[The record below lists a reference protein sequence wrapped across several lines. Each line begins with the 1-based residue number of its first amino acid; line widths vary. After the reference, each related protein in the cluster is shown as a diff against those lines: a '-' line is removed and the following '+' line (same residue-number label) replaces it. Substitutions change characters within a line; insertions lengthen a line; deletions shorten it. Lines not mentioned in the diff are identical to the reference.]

1 MFSFSFPNFISCGTD
16 WPQLPANTQK
26 KINCVRFI
34 RGGRWRL
41 ENIHLSTCWTL
52 LRELDG
58 RREFCFRSHASD
70 TRVTCLTP
78 SLAVSY
84 FKHIH
89 NEEEKKRAA
98 DSVSTRCRIFQV
110 MCAGQETRS
119 IIAIA
124 FKQLLSTKKLTTGA
138 INIDY
143 VLPHRAA
150 EAPFLCVYGGYDMAS
165 CGSCLIWN
173 VFFFYL
179 FFMVGFGDARF
190 GDDFTRVDMSSRQ
203 IRQFVDSCKSAL
215 WWETKIKVNWTTI
228 VGEKKSFI
236 LMKWRVRL
244 DRIYVYIYTT
254 LRFFFL
260 SLSFDLK
267 GKRYLKTS
275 WTLWNNKRRKKFH
288 K

>member
-150 EAPFLCVYGGYDMAS
+150 EAPFLCVRR
-165 CGSCLIWN
+165 IWHGFLRQLLN
-173 VFFFYL
+173 LKRFFFYL

-228 VGEKKSFI
+228 VGEEKKFYLNEVAGSSRQD
-236 LMKWRVRL
+236 LC
-244 DRIYVYIYTT
+244 VYIYHTKI
-254 LRFFFL
+254 FFSL
-260 SLSFDLK
+260 SLFRFK
-267 GKRYLKTS
+267 GQKISKNQLDPMKQQTS
-275 WTLWNNKRRKKFH
+275 KKIP
-288 K
+288 

>member
-1 MFSFSFPNFISCGTD
+1 MSHVRSRADVFFLFPQFYFLRDGLASAAGQHT
-16 WPQLPANTQK
+16 K

-110 MCAGQETRS
+110 MCASQETRS

-150 EAPFLCVYGGYDMAS
+150 EAPFLCVRR
-165 CGSCLIWN
+165 IWH
-173 VFFFYL
+173 
-179 FFMVGFGDARF
+179 GFL
-190 GDDFTRVDMSSRQ
+190 RQ
-203 IRQFVDSCKSAL
+203 LLNLK
-215 WWETKIKVNWTTI
+215 
-228 VGEKKSFI
+228 
-236 LMKWRVRL
+236 
-244 DRIYVYIYTT
+244 
-254 LRFFFL
+254 RFFFTF
-260 SLSFDLK
+260 SLWWGLVMRDL
-267 GKRYLKTS
+267 GMILPA
-275 WTLWNNKRRKKFH
+275 
-288 K
+288 